1 MSWEPEVDVELLAT
15 STRSTCRPRIS
26 SFDVATSSM
35 TRAQIK
41 RRHVTHSWLSSSSSE
56 EEEEEEVEEQFPRNS
71 T

>member
-15 STRSTCRPRIS
+15 STRSTRRPRIS

-41 RRHVTHSWLSSSSSE
+41 RRHVTHSFSFSSE
-56 EEEEEEVEEQFPRNS
+56 EEDEEEEVEEQFPRNS